1 MNFNCL
7 YSLETD
13 TSSRSLVATGPLG
26 TVVLPIHGGGVLFF
40 QNKLF
45 LPTKSLLSELVSML
59 VKFSTGLSFG
69 YFVELTLV
77 GLGFRLI
84 KLENVLLLRLGFAHY
99 IKFVVPSDLHVVGY
113 KKRIVV
119 FGLTSSSVNQF
130 VERLV
135 LFRKPDAYKNKG
147 VQVVGRVFRLKIG
160 KQK

>member
-13 TSSRSLVATGPLG
+13 TAARTLVASGALG
-26 TVVLPIHGGGVLFF
+26 TVVLPIHGGSVLLF

-45 LPTKSLLSELVSML
+45 LPSKSLLSQLTSLL

-99 IKFVVPSDLHVVGY
+99 IKLLVPSDLHVVGY
-113 KKRIVV
+113 KKRLVV

-130 VERLV
+130 VEKLV
-135 LFRKPDAYKNKG
+135 FFRKPDVYKNKG
-147 VQVVGRVFRLKIG
+147 VQVVGRVFRLKTG